1 MYKIKQ
7 NLIFFIEKILKELF
21 YYYIVKKIHR

>member
-21 YYYIVKKIHR
+21 YYYIVKKIDR